1 MCEGLVI
8 AELNGDGRATLR
20 KMRCLGVRMQ
30 CLGVRQTLGLLLVR
44 LLRTLNSAFEKGN
57 AVYMWWKGAGSRPP
71 FLEGCGLAIT
81 PPFCLQGS
89 ALPLPL
95 YALLGIIP
103 LGMFSLSV
111 ESQCHHDISACGP

>member
-1 MCEGLVI
+1 MSGGQ
-8 AELNGDGRATLR
+8 AD
-20 KMRCLGVRMQ
+20 
-30 CLGVRQTLGLLLVR
+30 LGLLLVR

-57 AVYMWWKGAGSRPP
+57 AVYLLWKGAGSRPP
-71 FLEGCGLAIT
+71 FLEGLWACDHPAIL
-81 PPFCLQGS
+81 LQGS

-111 ESQCHHDISACGP
+111 ESQCHHNISACGP